1 MSFRKFIIAA
11 VALGAGAIAALGQAG
26 AADLPG
32 KAAKKAPADLPFF
45 LVVDNLWNYVF
56 QVGRGGFLQVKLW
69 SRNYL

>member
-32 KAAKKAPADLPFF
+32 
-45 LVVDNLWNYVF
+45 
-56 QVGRGGFLQVKLW
+56 
-69 SRNYL
+69 